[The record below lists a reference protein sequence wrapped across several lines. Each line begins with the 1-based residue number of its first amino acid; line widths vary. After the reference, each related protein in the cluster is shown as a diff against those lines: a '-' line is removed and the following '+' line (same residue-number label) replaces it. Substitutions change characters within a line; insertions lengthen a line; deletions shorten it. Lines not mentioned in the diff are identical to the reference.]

1 MNLWQT
7 FELGGFLMWPL
18 AGCLATA
25 LAIGL
30 ERALYFGATY
40 FPYADFERWLLDSE
54 RAGEPRSLSPAR
66 QAWDRLLPAREFR
79 FKHSVC
85 ARLSFAYFRMRS
97 ASAERREAAMQRI
110 GETLLEEME
119 RRVGVLALI
128 ASAAPLIG
136 LLGTVLGMMQS
147 FQTIAGTGG
156 QADISQLAG
165 GIWVAMITTAAGLL
179 IAIPAQFLH
188 ATFSGAVH
196 RRVRRLNRIMQ
207 HFEERF
213 HERRESQAAPGAET
227 IHAH

>member
-30 ERALYFGATY
+30 ERALYFAATY
-40 FPYADFERWLLDSE
+40 FPYGDFEHWLLESE
-54 RAGEPRSLSPAR
+54 RAGEPLSIPPAR
-66 QAWDRLLPAREFR
+66 QVWDRLLPARSFR
-79 FKHSVC
+79 FRHSVC
-85 ARLSFAYFRMRS
+85 TRLASTYFRMRS
-97 ASAERREAAMQRI
+97 ASAERRAAAMERI

-196 RRVRRLNRIMQ
+196 RRVRRLNRIVQ

-213 HERRESQAAPGAET
+213 HERREAHFSASDET
-227 IHAH
+227 AHAL